1 MFFSNDIYV
10 IAFIK
15 EGRLKVL
22 FKQVQLKKSHL
33 ISIEEEIILENNK
46 KTKKKFSMP
55 SSFTVLFLIIVF
67 IAILTWI
74 IPAGVYDMDD
84 AGNILSGTY
93 HTVDSQPQGIWDIF
107 ISPIKGMLGTE
118 TTPGA
123 IEISLF
129 ILILGGFLG
138 VVTKTG
144 ALDAGIASIVK
155 NYKGKEKKL
164 IPILMLLFAIGGTTY
179 GMAEETMAFYPLI
192 IPVMIGVGFDTIVAV
207 AIVLVGSQIGV
218 LASTVNPFA
227 TGVASQ
233 ALSISPGE
241 GIIWRLIFFVAM
253 YAVST
258 LYVYRYAMKVEKDP
272 SSSLVANQREENIAY
287 FKIPEDQEEMDK
299 RQRNVMILFALSFL
313 IMIMSLIP
321 WTALSENWTFFESLN
336 AFLLGIPFIGA
347 LLGERM
353 IPLGD
358 WYFQEITML
367 FFLMAVLIGLFYRM
381 PEDEIVDSFM
391 DGARDLLSVALVV
404 ALARG
409 IQVVM
414 NDGLITAT
422 ILNWGEKGLSGL
434 SPVIFSI
441 LTYIF
446 YIPMS
451 FLIPSTSGLAAA
463 TMGIMGP
470 LGTFSGVPEHLVITA
485 YQAASGFINLITP
498 TSGVVMGALAIARI
512 DVTVW
517 WKFMLK
523 LMVII
528 FVISCIILGIAAAVS

>member
-1 MFFSNDIYV
+1 
-10 IAFIK
+10 
-15 EGRLKVL
+15 
-22 FKQVQLKKSHL
+22 
-33 ISIEEEIILENNK
+33 LENNK

-144 ALDAGIASIVK
+144 ALDAGIASVVK

-258 LYVYRYAMKVEKDP
+258 LYVYRYAIKVEKDP
-272 SSSLVANQREENIAY
+272 SSSLVAYQREENIAY

-336 AFLLGIPFIGA
+336 AFLLGIPFIGT

-381 PEDEIVDSFM
+381 PEGEIVDSFM

-404 ALARG
+404 AIARG

-470 LGTFSGVPEHLVITA
+470 LGNFSGVPGHLVITA

-517 WKFMLK
+517 WKFMFK

-528 FVISCIILGIAAAVS
+528 FVISCIILGIAATFS